1 MIQLQRNKLLYS
13 YRYSVIV
20 NTSLDHVNDDL
31 HEFTTYTPL
40 QIADI
45 TSITYCFGSF
55 DGIYQKLNFFQLN
68 SGMAGRF

>member
-31 HEFTTYTPL
+31 HEFTTYTNL
-40 QIADI
+40 QIAVI
-45 TSITYCFGSF
+45 TSTTYCFGSI
-55 DGIYQKLNFFQLN
+55 DGTYIKISIFF
-68 SGMAGRF
+68 G